1 LGVAFD
7 ETVIKNDHAIP
18 RPTEPRE
25 VPQSI
30 KKKEK
35 KSEKKNP
42 YYIFSS
48 KSIFS
53 PRYTMFLFRRSKKEK
68 KMTDHYKIT

>member
-7 ETVIKNDHAIP
+7 ETVIKMIMPSPVLLNP
-18 RPTEPRE
+18 GRYLNP
-25 VPQSI
+25 S

-68 KMTDHYKIT
+68 K